1 MYYDSAI
8 EYEEYVLYT
17 TEAETNLMK
26 SKTATKIKDILIRIA
41 EKASSLVSK
50 IISKFIALVKKAN
63 VVVLDT
69 LASRNLKKGR
79 FKNKSMAVPD
89 VPGFRQLLMDLNK
102 LPSYAKDIS
111 AALSGTD
118 IDWDKSFKDIDD
130 MRDRV
135 NTVRTQLSSHKRT
148 NINPSLIKKLVMY
161 ANLGIKARVQTADV
175 NIKRIKSKIS
185 NLRDDKASQQ
195 VHQITSRFI
204 NLFVSM
210 TSLIFRITRMSLNN
224 LRRLARNIVK
234 TEN

>member
-17 TEAETNLMK
+17 TEAETNLLK

-79 FKNKSMAVPD
+79 FKNKSMAV
-89 VPGFRQLLMDLNK
+89 LMDLNK

-130 MRDRV
+130 MRDPV

-161 ANLGIKARVQTADV
+161 ANLGTKARVQTADV

>member
-1 MYYDSAI
+1 MYDSAI

-17 TEAETNLMK
+17 TEAETNLLK

-63 VVVLDT
+63 VVVLDK

-102 LPSYAKDIS
+102 LPSFAKDINV
-111 AALSGTD
+111 ALSGND
-118 IDWDKSFKDIDD
+118 IDWDKTFEEIDN

-135 NTVRTQLSSHKRT
+135 NTVRNQLSSHKRT
-148 NINPSLIKKLVMY
+148 NINPSLVKKLVMY
-161 ANLGIKARVQTADV
+161 ANLGTADV
-175 NIKRIKSKIS
+175 NIKRIKSKVS

-234 TEN
+234 TEK